1 MLPGLSA
8 VLLAFSMPL
17 TSHGV
22 AIRNPAVELRQE
34 PAAAVPSGLPVA
46 GNIPLRILP
55 LGASIT
61 YGLKSSDGNGYRAV
75 LRKNL
80 TDLGIPVNFVGNER
94 NGTMRDNENEGWP
107 GLRIEQVKEKAALS
121 VVKWKPNLVLINAG
135 TNDGT
140 QDFQVSTAGNRM
152 KELLDLIW
160 RDSPVATVVLS
171 TLLPNQVPKTQA
183 NVDKINE
190 QYRSL
195 VTKLRSEGKR
205 IVLAE
210 MTGTNGPKLQ
220 NDFADDTHPNDAGY
234 KKMAQIWYDAIVDA
248 AKAGLLQRPQRVVGL
263 PDDGNATA

>member
-1 MLPGLSA
+1 
-8 VLLAFSMPL
+8 MPL

-22 AIRNPAVELRQE
+22 AIRNPAVEPRQE
-34 PAAAVPSGLPVA
+34 TPAAVPAAVPGDITIQGLA

-61 YGLKSSDGNGYRAV
+61 FGVKSSDGNGYRAA
-75 LRKNL
+75 LRQTLVDGGN
-80 TDLGIPVNFVGNER
+80 PVNFVGNER

-107 GLRIEQVKEKAALS
+107 GLRIGQVKDKAASS
-121 VVKWKPNLVLINAG
+121 VVKWKPNLVLINLG
-135 TNDGT
+135 TNDAS
-140 QDFQVSTAGNRM
+140 QDFQVATAGDRM
-152 KELLDLIW
+152 KEVLDLIY

-171 TLLPNQVPKTQA
+171 TLLPNRVAKTQT
-183 NVDKINE
+183 NVDNINGA
-190 QYRSL
+190 YRNL

-210 MTGTNGPKLQ
+210 MTRADGPKLP

-234 KKMAQIWYDAIVDA
+234 KKMAKIWYDAIVDA

-263 PDDGNATA
+263 PDDGDYRLTPLS